1 MVRNSK
7 RKIWIA
13 KCFWKNE
20 SSSGSKSCLYSRL
33 WFDLR
38 LLVINTHNVFVLF
51 LKMPWFHQ
59 SKYLISNQNI
69 RLPIKILSRTVPSW
83 ATPLHAH
90 QWGTLSAPSFR
101 LSNDLKFKRKYL
113 QNRNIVKF
121 VPRWLWVWII
131 LIIEW
136 EYRER
141 LKESFFE
148 NIESFLRDYRELL
161 LYRVFW

>member
-1 MVRNSK
+1 MSHHPVQNPVC
-7 RKIWIA
+7 ILG
-13 KCFWKNE
+13 C
-20 SSSGSKSCLYSRL
+20 
-33 WFDLR
+33 DLILGYW
-38 LLVINTHNVFVLF
+38 LLIHTMFFVLF

-101 LSNDLKFKRKYL
+101 LSNNLKFKRKYL
-113 QNRNIVKF
+113 QNRNIVNF

-161 LYRVFW
+161 LYRVVRASSTWNRSKLGTGTRF